1 MIRIKKV
8 LAVPATG
15 TGSIEQ
21 QAETVSVGLVLDG
34 AAGAETVAW
43 GDCVAADSVSATDD
57 VSAFRAADGI
67 ALIDRVVAP
76 ALEGRPLA
84 GFRELAA
91 EMDALIA
98 ALNPADLLAPRE
110 DSSAAS
116 GLSRRDV
123 LSPGKLLHAVR
134 LGLEESAAATRE
146 AAARLHSWPGAMA
159 VRYGLSQAILSAV
172 AAARGL
178 TMAEV
183 IAEEWGLPLPA
194 GAVSIHIEADND
206 DLDQMI
212 AHRVASLP
220 HRLLDDAT
228 DQPGTDGVFLTRRV
242 RALAERIQALG
253 GPDYHPIIHID
264 AHGALGRISDE
275 NTGRILGHLYALEN
289 AARPYLLRVEDPAVM
304 DSQAAQV
311 DLMKRLMDYVQ
322 VRRMGVQIV
331 AGTWARTVEDIRAF
345 VDAGAAHMIAISMP
359 HLCSV
364 HNSVDAVLAC
374 QAGGAGVLLGGS
386 GAETG
391 LAARVAVHV
400 ALAARPDV
408 LTARPGVGVDEAIA
422 LVHNETA
429 RTLAWIQARRVGH

>member
-1 MIRIKKV
+1 
-8 LAVPATG
+8 
-15 TGSIEQ
+15 
-21 QAETVSVGLVLDG
+21 
-34 AAGAETVAW
+34 
-43 GDCVAADSVSATDD
+43 
-57 VSAFRAADGI
+57 
-67 ALIDRVVAP
+67 
-76 ALEGRPLA
+76 
-84 GFRELAA
+84 
-91 EMDALIA
+91 
-98 ALNPADLLAPRE
+98 
-110 DSSAAS
+110 
-116 GLSRRDV
+116 
-123 LSPGKLLHAVR
+123 
-134 LGLEESAAATRE
+134 
-146 AAARLHSWPGAMA
+146 

-194 GAVSIHIEADND
+194 GSIPIHIETGHAGDH

-220 HRLLDDAT
+220 HRLLDNASDRPGADA
-228 DQPGTDGVFLTRRV
+228 VFLTRRV
-242 RALAERIQALG
+242 RALAERIQSLG

-304 DSQAAQV
+304 DSHTAQV

-331 AGTWARTVEDIRAF
+331 AGAWACTVEDIRAF
-345 VDAGAAHMIAISMP
+345 VEARAAHMIAISMP
-359 HLCSV
+359 GMGSV

-374 QAGGAGVLLGGS
+374 RAGGVGTLLGGN
-386 GAETG
+386 GVETG

-400 ALAARPDV
+400 ALATRPD
-408 LTARPGVGVDEAIA
+408 LLAARPGVGVDEAIA